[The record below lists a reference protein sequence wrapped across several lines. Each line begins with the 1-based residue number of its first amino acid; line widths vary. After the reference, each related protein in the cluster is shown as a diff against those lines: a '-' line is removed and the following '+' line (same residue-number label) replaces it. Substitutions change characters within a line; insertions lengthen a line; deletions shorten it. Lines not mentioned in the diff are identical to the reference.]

1 MLTVT
6 GKSTHDWKTKSPDE
20 RAYRRSARAL
30 CEMIVAFYCGELAA
44 LAEEAAA
51 VASEAAALAAV
62 ASLAGAEAA
71 SVVAGAEAVV
81 LSVDGAG
88 ASVFLPQALNTK
100 AAAIALTTSLV
111 FIYRYP
117 KMF

>member
-1 MLTVT
+1 
-6 GKSTHDWKTKSPDE
+6 
-20 RAYRRSARAL
+20 
-30 CEMIVAFYCGELAA
+30 MIVAYYCGELAA
-44 LAEEAAA
+44 PDEGAAA
-51 VASEAAALAAV
+51 VASDAAALAAV
-62 ASLAGAEAA
+62 ASLAGVEAA
-71 SVVAGAEAVV
+71 SVVAGADVAV

-100 AAAIALTTSLV
+100 AAAIALTRSLV

>member
-1 MLTVT
+1 MK
-6 GKSTHDWKTKSPDE
+6 GSGE
-20 RAYRRSARAL
+20 RADRPSARAL
-30 CEMIVAFYCGELAA
+30 CEMLSSQVYCGELAA
-44 LAEEAAA
+44 PPAEDAAA
-51 VASEAAALAAV
+51 VASDAAVLAAALAAV

-71 SVVAGAEAVV
+71 SVVAGAEAAV

>member
-1 MLTVT
+1 
-6 GKSTHDWKTKSPDE
+6 
-20 RAYRRSARAL
+20 
-30 CEMIVAFYCGELAA
+30 MIVAYYCGELAA
-44 LAEEAAA
+44 PDEGAAA
-51 VASEAAALAAV
+51 VASDAAVLAAALAAV
-62 ASLAGAEAA
+62 ASLAGVEAA
-71 SVVAGAEAVV
+71 SVVAGADAAV

-100 AAAIALTTSLV
+100 AAAIALTRSLV